1 MMKTIIRS
9 LKMTLPLSLLLPV
22 AIALVIANVRAQE
35 SSSPSAGNSPAKS
48 ETTTT
53 KSESTTQ
60 KADTEWDGVR
70 VELTSV
76 TRGDGDTITIK
87 FKYTNSGSKAAKISE
102 LGQFGGDNMAAHIYY
117 VDGKNKKKYLVVKD
131 AEGNAVASTLRYLEI
146 EAGASRGGWAKF
158 PAPPAGV
165 DKITVYLP
173 GAPPFESVTI
183 SAP

>member
-1 MMKTIIRS
+1 MKKIIRS
-9 LKMTLPLSLLLPV
+9 SKITLPLNLLLPA

-35 SSSPSAGNSPAKS
+35 TSSPSAENSP
-48 ETTTT
+48 T
-53 KSESTTQ
+53 KSEATTIKSHVAVQ
-60 KADTEWDGVR
+60 KADTEWDGVS

-87 FKYTNSGSKAAKISE
+87 FKYTNSGSKAANITS
-102 LGQFGGDNMAAHIYY
+102 LGQFSHDNIATHVYY

-131 AEGNAVASTLRYLEI
+131 SEGNAVASTLRYLVI

-158 PAPPAGV
+158 PAPPTGV

-173 GAPPFESVTI
+173 GAPPFEGVTI
-183 SAP
+183 AAP